1 MTAQTQIV
9 VSPKRDAE
17 LNIAVGQSR
26 TDTHWHNHQMDWS
39 KLLERLNTP
48 TVTQETH
55 QEFMAWG
62 KAKRDERKDVG
73 GFVGGWLKQGRRKAE
88 NVQSRSIVTLDADF
102 PDHNLWDDVALIFPY
117 AVAIYSTHSY
127 SSRKQRVRL
136 LIPLK
141 RVVTPDEYEPI
152 ARKLAERLG
161 MNNFDDTTYQAE
173 RLMYWPSHSIDGEY
187 FFNYQDDSWVDP
199 DEVLA
204 EYEDWTDSSYWPMSD
219 RVSEVH
225 KREAKRQGDP
235 LTKHGVI
242 GAFNRTYDIAGAIE
256 KYLSDVYEPTEH
268 EDRYTYIPGSTSGG
282 LVLYDDKFA
291 YSHHSTDPVGDTLC
305 NAFDLVRLHKFGD
318 LDDEAKPGTPVTRLP
333 SYKAM
338 REFAMQDNDVT
349 NKMAQDQV
357 ESAVDDFS
365 DVDDPKP
372 KLKWMDGLKWEFDQ
386 TGQLDDT
393 ASNLELILRNDP
405 NLKDC
410 FYTDQ
415 FASRLVI
422 RRDVPWRKLGH
433 EPWWKDSDDAGLRV
447 YLEKTYGIVNKSKI
461 DDAFIQEA
469 ERNAVHPVRDYLNG
483 LDWDGH
489 PRLETLLIDYL
500 GAEDTKYNRIVTRKF
515 MAAAVARVMHPGIKF
530 DFMLVTSG
538 PQGIGKTSLPQR
550 LAGKWFS
557 NSLENVT
564 GKDAY
569 ESLQGA
575 WIIEMGEM
583 TATKKADIEA
593 AKHFISKTEDNFR
606 VAYGRHKSYF
616 PRQCVFWGTSNDS
629 EFLRDRT
636 GNRRFWPVDVGV
648 NKIEHRV
655 WDMTEETREQIWAEA
670 IANYE
675 MGEQLYLSQDEEKLA
690 VEQQQ
695 LHTEV
700 NALDGMIAEYR
711 DIPITGNWYKMSADE
726 RRQYISDASNDET
739 SALGHVIREKLCVAE
754 VWNELLKGDPKSL
767 IPVKAAE
774 IRNILENMDGWHKN
788 RNGSGLLRFGKDYG
802 RQVGYVR
809 NTL

>member
-1 MTAQTQIV
+1 MTATTQQIV
-9 VSPKRDAE
+9 VNPKRDAE

-26 TDTHWHNHQMDWS
+26 TEMHWHNQQLGWS
-39 KLLERLNTP
+39 ALLDRLNKP
-48 TVTQETH
+48 TITQETH

-88 NVQSRSIVTLDADF
+88 NVQSRALVTLDADF
-102 PDHNLWDDVALIFPY
+102 PDHNLWDDVELIFPY
-117 AVAIYSTHSY
+117 AVAMYSTHSY

-136 LIPLK
+136 IIPLK
-141 RVVTPDEYEPI
+141 RIVTPDEYEPI
-152 ARKLAERLG
+152 ARKLAERFG

-173 RLMYWPSHSIDGEY
+173 RLMYWPSHSIDGDY
-187 FFNYQDDSWVDP
+187 FFKYQDDAWVDP

-204 EYEDWTDSSYWPMSD
+204 EYEDWTDSSFWPMSD
-219 RVSEVH
+219 RVNEVH

-235 LTKHGVI
+235 LTKKGVI
-242 GAFNRTYDIAGAIE
+242 GAFNRTYDIRSVIE
-256 KYLSDVYEPTEH
+256 KYLADVYAPTEH
-268 EDRYTYIPGSTSGG
+268 DDRYTYIPGSTSGG

-291 YSHHSTDPVGDTLC
+291 YSHHSTDPVGDQLC

-338 REFAMQDNDVT
+338 REFAMDDSDVT
-349 NKMAQDQV
+349 AMMAKDRIA
-357 ESAVDDFS
+357 EADDDFA
-365 DVDDPKP
+365 DPVKDDEWVKQ
-372 KLKWMDGLKWEFDQ
+372 LEMDENGAID
-386 TGQLDDT
+386 
-393 ASNLELILRNDP
+393 ASAKNLETIMRNDA

-422 RRDVPWRKLGH
+422 RRDVPWRKIGH

-469 ERNAVHPVRDYLNG
+469 ERNAVHPVREYLNG
-483 LDWDGH
+483 LNWDGK
-489 PRLETLLIDYL
+489 PRLETMLMDYL
-500 GAEDTKYNRIVTRKF
+500 GAEDTKYNRIVTKKF

-593 AKHFISKTEDNFR
+593 TKHFISKTEDNFR

-636 GNRRFWPVDVGV
+636 GNRRFWPVDVGLEP
-648 NKIEHRV
+648 IQHRV
-655 WDMTEETREQIWAEA
+655 WDMRDETRDQLWAEA
-670 IANYE
+670 LADYE
-675 MGEQLYLSQDEEKLA
+675 MGEQLYLSQNEEKLA
-690 VEQQQ
+690 VEQQK

-700 NALDGMIAEYR
+700 NALEGMIAEYVN
-711 DIPITGNWYKMSADE
+711 IPITEDWYKRSAAE
-726 RRQYISDASNDET
+726 RRVYIANVSENET
-739 SALGHVIREKLCVAE
+739 AELGSVTREKVSVAE
-754 VWNELLKGDPKSL
+754 VWNELLKGDPKNL
-767 IPVKAAE
+767 IPVKATE
-774 IRNILENMDGWHKN
+774 IRNILENMDGWQKHRSDK
-788 RNGSGLLRFGKDYG
+788 GQLRFGTDYG
-802 RQVGYVR
+802 KQVAYVR
-809 NTL
+809 ES